1 MGTAGLMMK
10 CQIGLGVLSIPATF
24 DALGL
29 IPGVICLVAVGLIT
43 TWSAWIVGVFKLRHR
58 HVYAIDDAGGMMFGR
73 FGQEFFGF
81 AMWLRKSFTF

>member
-1 MGTAGLMMK
+1 MMK

-58 HVYAIDDAGGMMFGR
+58 HVYAIDDAGGISGALKVRIPPGM
-73 FGQEFFGF
+73 
-81 AMWLRKSFTF
+81 RKVVDTPDPVPSPT